1 MIGEIRGKGLLF
13 GIELV
18 ADRTSRAPF
27 ERSLEVARRVVDG
40 MRARNIIITA
50 GISSGGFGGDQLQI
64 SPPFIITEAEIDEL
78 VGALDE
84 VLSEVARSLAAQSR
98 RSASRSMSPGAP

>member
-1 MIGEIRGKGLLF
+1 LLL

-18 ADRTSRAPF
+18 ADRKSRAPF

-50 GISSGGFGGDQLQI
+50 GINSGGFGGDQIQI
-64 SPPFIITEAEIDEL
+64 SPPFIISEAEIDDL

-84 VLSEVARSLAAQSR
+84 VLHEVARSVASQPR
-98 RSASRSMSPGAP
+98 RSTGRSMNPGMP